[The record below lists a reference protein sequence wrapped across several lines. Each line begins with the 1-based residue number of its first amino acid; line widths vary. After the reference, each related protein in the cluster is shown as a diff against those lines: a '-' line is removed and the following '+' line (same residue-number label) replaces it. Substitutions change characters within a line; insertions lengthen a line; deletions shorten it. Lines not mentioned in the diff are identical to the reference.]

1 MIGVQGNEAAQA
13 RVFTHDA
20 QIVYTDGR
28 TMWLDLDTLKGGSG
42 YAVAA
47 GVATSGTGVPAA
59 LTVDITSVD
68 ADGKITGLVINAVGA
83 SGTDN
88 SVADIAG
95 GGGDATIRIRTTFP
109 GSDERGC
116 CLYVGGAG
124 DVNVTLESGNSAIFA
139 GVNAGSFLPI
149 CATQVLN
156 ASTTATN
163 MLALY

>member
-13 RVFTHDA
+13 RVFAHDA
-20 QIVYTDGR
+20 QVVNTDGR
-28 TMWLDLDTLKGGSG
+28 TMWLDLGTLRGGSG
-42 YAVAA
+42 YSTGTA
-47 GVATSGTGVPAA
+47 VATSGTGVPAT
-59 LTVDITSVD
+59 LSVDITSVD
-68 ADGKITGLVINAVGA
+68 ADGKITGLTINVAGIG
-83 SGTDN
+83 GTDD

-95 GGGDATIRIRTTFP
+95 GTGGTINIRTTFP

-124 DVNVTLESGNSAIFA
+124 DVNAVLESGNTVLFA
-139 GVNAGSFLPI
+139 GVNAGSFLPVL
-149 CATQVLN
+149 TKQVLS

>member
-95 GGGDATIRIRTTFP
+95 GGGWENNGAYTLKAVTKNTT
-109 GSDERGC
+109 
-116 CLYVGGAG
+116 G
-124 DVNVTLESGNSAIFA
+124 DSLQTEIKFQFVV
-139 GVNAGSFLPI
+139 
-149 CATQVLN
+149 
-156 ASTTATN
+156 
-163 MLALY
+163 

>member
-13 RVFTHDA
+13 RVFAHDA
-20 QIVYTDGR
+20 QIVNIDGR
-28 TMWLDLDTLKGGSG
+28 TMWLDLNTLKGGSG
-42 YAVAA
+42 YVAAA
-47 GVATSGTGVPAA
+47 GVATAGAGVPAA

-68 ADGKITGLVINAVGA
+68 ANGKITGIIINAAGIT
-83 SGTDN
+83 GTDN
-88 SVADIAG
+88 SLATIAG
-95 GGGDATIRIRTTFP
+95 GGGDATVRIRTTFP

-124 DVNVTLESGNSAIFA
+124 NVSVTLESGTTAIFT

-149 CATQVLN
+149 LATQVL
-156 ASTTATN
+156 AGTTATN